1 VKKLLR
7 RVLVPLLLLVPLTG
21 CTGGLLC
28 FSQSGAGSANNLC
41 LAQ

>member
-21 CTGGLLC
+21 CTGGLC
-28 FSQSGAGSANNLC
+28 IPMADGNAVC
-41 LAQ
+41 LMR